1 MIAVPRRVVAVAT
14 VLTVALLAGCG
25 VGGGGTSTGEP
36 SSVVDQGYQS
46 GDGTTKT
53 WAVADRGEPITLSGT
68 DFAGGAVDVATW
80 RGDVVVLNTWYAAC
94 PPCRKE
100 APDLVQLA
108 ADFAA
113 DGVHFLG
120 INGTDAA
127 GAAQAYERTFAVTYP
142 SIADT
147 DGTAIAA
154 LQGAVLNFALWK
166 ALCCAM
172 PISSSD
178 HSAAVRSRGTGSTG
192 KSIPLARTPRV
203 NSAASAS
210 GSPRASSSA
219 A

>member
-1 MIAVPRRVVAVAT
+1 MPRRVVAVAT

-25 VGGGGTSTGEP
+25 VGGGGTSSGEP

-68 DFAGGAVDVATW
+68 VFAGGAVDVATW

-154 LQGAVLNFALWK
+154 LQGAVPVQAVPTTVVVDREGRVAARILGLADPSTLRALVDDV
-166 ALCCAM
+166 LTE
-172 PISSSD
+172 PV
-178 HSAAVRSRGTGSTG
+178 AA
-192 KSIPLARTPRV
+192 A
-203 NSAASAS
+203 
-210 GSPRASSSA
+210 
-219 A
+219 